1 VIPSLGA
8 GGRRGAAW
16 RFEALQALDW
26 PLFAVLAVIAGGGML
41 MQASISGGS
50 LDPWAGAHGLRFLM
64 AVGVAIVIG
73 LTPLPWWL
81 RLAYPIYGM
90 TLLLLLG
97 VEFFGDER
105 LGAQRWLQIGP
116 MSLQPSEIM
125 KIAIVLA
132 TARAVHDTPTAL
144 LGSLRASLLPLGLII
159 APVGLV
165 AHQPD
170 LGTSILV
177 AISGL
182 SIVFLSGLK
191 WPVIA
196 VAGLGGAIAG
206 PLFVMFGL
214 KDYQRER
221 VLTFLDPGRDPLGA
235 GYHITQSKIA
245 IGNGGWTGAGIGQ
258 GTQSRLD
265 FLPEQH
271 TDFIFTALAE
281 ETGFVG
287 VMVLIGLFGFV
298 FLRLMAIGA
307 DCRNLFG
314 RMVASGVA
322 VTIISYVLINMAM
335 VSGLIPVV
343 GVPLPLVSYGGT
355 AMLTVMVGIGLALSA
370 RNGAA
375 MTMPPMSSLI

>member
-1 VIPSLGA
+1 MIPSLGA

-287 VMVLIGLFGFV
+287 VMALIGLFGFV

>member
-1 VIPSLGA
+1 MIPSLGA
-8 GGRRGAAW
+8 GGRRGASW

-287 VMVLIGLFGFV
+287 VMALIGLFGFV

>member
-1 VIPSLGA
+1 L
-8 GGRRGAAW
+8 
-16 RFEALQALDW
+16 AL
-26 PLFAVLAVIAGGGML
+26 
-41 MQASISGGS
+41 SRTS
-50 LDPWAGAHGLRFLM
+50 
-64 AVGVAIVIG
+64 
-73 LTPLPWWL
+73 
-81 RLAYPIYGM
+81 
-90 TLLLLLG
+90 
-97 VEFFGDER
+97 
-105 LGAQRWLQIGP
+105 
-116 MSLQPSEIM
+116 
-125 KIAIVLA
+125 
-132 TARAVHDTPTAL
+132 
-144 LGSLRASLLPLGLII
+144 
-159 APVGLV
+159 
-165 AHQPD
+165 PD

>member
-1 VIPSLGA
+1 MIPSLGA
-8 GGRRGAAW
+8 GGRRGASW

-221 VLTFLDPGRDPLGA
+221 VLTFLDPGRDQLGA

>member
-1 VIPSLGA
+1 MIPSLGA

>member
-1 VIPSLGA
+1 MIPSLGA
-8 GGRRGAAW
+8 GGRRGASW